1 MFDIV
6 ALLQCSRPYLTTTTV
21 RQLGCIIQAMLAMTG
36 RVTML
41 GISRWAGKG
50 GSYRTVQRFF
60 STTIPWAMLFWLFF
74 RQHLFKPADGYI
86 LAGDESIVTK
96 SGDKT
101 FGLDRFF
108 ASLSGKV
115 VPGLSFM
122 VLSLINKRERR
133 SYPMMVEQMVRTEA
147 QKAASQAKKQQPGQ
161 KEKPKGQQGKSG
173 RPKGSKNKDKS
184 SVILTP
190 ELVLLQTMVQKQLWL
205 INGLIPL
212 AYLVLDGKFGHN
224 NALQMVRGC
233 GLHLVSKLRHDAAL
247 YFPYDGPYAG
257 HGPHRKYGNKVN
269 YGHIPAGYLKQT
281 TVEQGIQTYLYQA
294 HLWHKEF
301 AQQLNVVIIVKI
313 NLQTQ
318 ARAHVV
324 LFSSHL
330 ALGAEQLVDYYTLR
344 FQLEF
349 NFRDAKQFWGFEDF
363 MNTQQTAVTNAANL
377 SLFMVNLAQVLLA
390 PFRQDNPNFG
400 ILDLKAFC
408 RGHKYVAE
416 TIKLLPQK
424 PEPILLARI
433 LDRISRLGSVHN
445 AQPCLNSP

>member
-6 ALLQCSRPYLTTTTV
+6 ALLQCTRPYLTATTV
-21 RQLGCIIQAMLAMTG
+21 RQLSGIILAILAMTG

-60 STTIPWAMLFWLFF
+60 YTAIPWALVFWLFF
-74 RQHLFKPADGYI
+74 QRHLLYPGDEYI
-86 LAGDESIVTK
+86 AAGDESVVTK
-96 SGDKT
+96 SGEKT

-108 ASLSGKV
+108 ASLYGKV
-115 VPGLSFM
+115 VPGLSFFA
-122 VLSLINKRERR
+122 LSLINTRERR
-133 SYPMMVEQMVRTEA
+133 SYPMMVEQVVRSEA
-147 QKAASQAKKQQPGQ
+147 RQAKK
-161 KEKPKGQQGKSG
+161 EKQAPQPKGQKGKPG
-173 RPKGSKNKDKS
+173 RPKGRKNKDKTA
-184 SVILTP
+184 VILTP
-190 ELVLLQTMVQKQLWL
+190 ELVLLQTMIHKQLWL

-212 AYLVLDGKFGHN
+212 AYLVLDGQFGHN
-224 NALQMVRGC
+224 NALQMVLNC
-233 GLHLVSKLRHDAAL
+233 GLHLVSKLRYDAAL

-257 HGPHRKYGNKVN
+257 HGPYRKYGDKLN
-269 YGHIPAGYLKQT
+269 YAHIPAGYLKQT
-281 TVEQGIQTYLYQA
+281 TVQAGIQTRIYQA

-301 AQQLNVVIIVKI
+301 AQQLNVVIILKL

-324 LFSSHL
+324 LFSSDL
-330 ALGAEQLVDYYTLR
+330 ALGDEQLVDYYALR

-349 NFRDAKQFWGFEDF
+349 NFRDAKQFWGLEDF
-363 MNTQQTAVTNAANL
+363 MNVQETAVTNAANL
-377 SLFMVNLAQVLLA
+377 AFFMVNVAQVLLT

-400 ILDLKAFC
+400 VLDLKAFF

-424 PEPILLARI
+424 PEPIKLAQI
-433 LDRISRLGSVHN
+433 FDRISRLGSVHY
-445 AQPCLNSP
+445 AEPRLNSS